1 MSNFGYTD
9 LRLVNPYDVAF
20 REAKSAV
27 KAGYILEQAQV
38 FDTVAAAVADCAVVA
53 GSTSAENRDLHL
65 PLHRLEA
72 AGEIVR
78 AAIGA
83 AEQKAGLLFG
93 SEKFGL
99 SNEDMSYCQWL
110 FRIPTR
116 SEHGS
121 MNLGQAVAVTLYELR
136 RKGETATQRFE
147 EMPRASGAEFERI
160 VSSLHRLLSDCGY
173 VEGTAER
180 RGRRFDC
187 ACWCSGWGLM
197 QGMRGLGRGF
207 CGRSS
212 GRWIRGRGEGH
223 RR

>member
-173 VEGTAER
+173 VEERQTEGAEIR
-180 RGRRFDC
+180 LRLLVQRLGINAGDART
-187 ACWCSGWGLM
+187 W
-197 QGMRGLGRGF
+197 QGILRQIQWKVDQGKG
-207 CGRSS
+207 
-212 GRWIRGRGEGH
+212 
-223 RR
+223 